1 MRITSFSIFNELTR
15 SLNNNLKRL
24 GLLSG
29 RLSSGKKLSKPSDDV
44 PSMARTMDYKVT
56 LNEIEQYRRNIGD
69 VESHISMADATMS
82 SVTNSLIRARELAV
96 QASSGTQSAAS
107 RAAIAEEIENL
118 RDEMLNLA
126 NTKFRNRYI
135 FSGYQTDTAAFDSGY
150 NYQGDSGQ
158 ITVTIDRNATMA
170 LNVVGS
176 STFSISGT
184 TFMEHLDDFYNALI
198 TNDEIAIQGAITN
211 IDNAMDHTANV
222 RADLGSRLT
231 YIDDLKLGL
240 DNRDFTLK
248 TLLSNVEDDD
258 IAETA
263 SELAKTELAL
273 EALRQSGSRILQQSL
288 LDFLR

>member
-1 MRITSFSIFNELTR
+1 M
-15 SLNNNLKRL
+15 KL
-24 GLLSG
+24 GKLSG
-29 RLSSGKKLSKPSDDV
+29 RLASGKKLSKPSDDV
-44 PSMARTMDYKVT
+44 PSMARSMDYKVT
-56 LNEIEQYRRNIGD
+56 LNEIEQYRRNIGE
-69 VESHISMADATMS
+69 VESHLSITDSTMS
-82 SVTNSLIRARELAV
+82 SVTNSLTRARELAV

-118 RDEMLNLA
+118 RDEMLNLS

-135 FSGYQTDTAAFDSGY
+135 FSGYHTDTAAFDSGY

-158 ITVTIDRNATMA
+158 ISVTIDRNATMA

-176 STFSISGT
+176 AAFSISGT
-184 TFMEHLDDFYNALI
+184 TLMEHLDDFYNALMAD
-198 TNDEIAIQGAITN
+198 NDGAIQSAITN
-211 IDNAMDHTANV
+211 IDNALDHTANV

-273 EALRQSGSRILQQSL
+273 QSLRQSGSRILQQSL

>member
-1 MRITSFSIFNELTR
+1 MRITAFTIFNGLTR
-15 SLNNNLKRL
+15 SLNENLKIL
-24 GLLSG
+24 GKLSG

-44 PSMARTMDYKVT
+44 SSMGRSMDYKVT
-56 LNEIEQYRRNIGD
+56 LNEIEQYRRNIAE
-69 VESHISMADATMS
+69 VESHISIADSTMS

-96 QASSGTQSAAS
+96 QASSSTQSATS

-135 FSGYQTDTAAFDSGY
+135 FSGFQTDTAAFDSGF
-150 NYQGDSGQ
+150 NYQGDAGQ
-158 ITVTIDRNATMA
+158 ISVKIDRNATMD
-170 LNVVGS
+170 LNIVGS
-176 STFSISGT
+176 ATFSVNGA
-184 TFMEHLDDFYNALI
+184 TFMEHLDDFYSALMA
-198 TNDEIAIQGAITN
+198 NDENAIQDAITN
-211 IDNAMDHTANV
+211 VDNALDHTANV

-231 YIDDLKLGL
+231 YVDDLKLNL

-248 TLLSNVEDDD
+248 TLLSNVEDND

-263 SELAKTELAL
+263 SEIAKTELAL
-273 EALRQSGSRILQQSL
+273 ESLRQSGSRILQQSL